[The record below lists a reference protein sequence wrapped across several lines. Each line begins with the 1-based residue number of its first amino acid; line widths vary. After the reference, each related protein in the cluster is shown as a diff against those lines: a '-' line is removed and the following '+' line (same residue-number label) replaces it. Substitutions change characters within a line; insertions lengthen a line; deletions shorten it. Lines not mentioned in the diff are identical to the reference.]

1 MRSASRWLSV
11 KFIRWNLL
19 SLLSVYS
26 FLFFC
31 FVESRMAA
39 AGLLD
44 APSRKKQYF
53 TNSEMQRFE
62 TGGGVQDDHIP
73 FHRRGLLSLR

>member
-1 MRSASRWLSV
+1 M

-19 SLLSVYS
+19 SLLSVC
-26 FLFFC
+26 FFFC